1 LSPYESYCTLGA
13 YLSPSGDSKVAS
25 TILRKKAVKQSSQVS
40 KEAALWSHVLY
51 LQPKLTFPIIAMTL
65 TEAQYLHIPSP
76 AIMAIL
82 PKLHLNHHTARSIV
96 HGPLHYGGLGLPH
109 SYSSQGLG
117 PLKFLLGYLRAQD
130 KTCKLILICHG
141 YLQHLLRIS
150 TNLLNS
156 SYQSLHTLA
165 CPTWLVSAWK
175 FMSRLWLTV
184 HIKTAGLLPSLC
196 GSDINL
202 MDYFITQNYWIA
214 QLEGI
219 NQCQVY
225 LQLLLSLSD
234 ILLEDGQCIMAPL
247 LNGHHLIYRHSTLH
261 WPSQCN
267 PSKTDWGT

>member
-1 LSPYESYCTLGA
+1 MGVLSFHHGRCNKPVQKLLGTYGMAVEERSDHHTPALKKNHKLHLTAGYDITTPIEVPQLSPYESYCTLGA

-175 FMSRLWLTV
+175 FMSRL
-184 HIKTAGLLPSLC
+184 
-196 GSDINL
+196 
-202 MDYFITQNYWIA
+202 
-214 QLEGI
+214 
-219 NQCQVY
+219 
-225 LQLLLSLSD
+225 
-234 ILLEDGQCIMAPL
+234 
-247 LNGHHLIYRHSTLH
+247 
-261 WPSQCN
+261 
-267 PSKTDWGT
+267 